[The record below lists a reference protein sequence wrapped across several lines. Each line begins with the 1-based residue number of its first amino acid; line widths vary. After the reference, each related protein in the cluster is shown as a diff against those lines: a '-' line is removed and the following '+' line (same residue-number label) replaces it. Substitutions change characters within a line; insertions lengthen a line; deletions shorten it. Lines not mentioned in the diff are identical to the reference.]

1 MLPHE
6 PANLQSGKP
15 IIEPVNPT
23 TTFATPHTIPQIVK
37 STFAVLRET
46 ATMDSCQPG
55 NIGTEIGNIDLVD
68 CACARLQLAS
78 KVAVGLFGIFSVSA
92 NTEVHLYQVSGGSF
106 SDVLHPE
113 PSAVTAEEAH
123 LVV

>member
-78 KVAVGLFGIFSVSA
+78 KVAVGLFGIC
-92 NTEVHLYQVSGGSF
+92 
-106 SDVLHPE
+106 
-113 PSAVTAEEAH
+113 
-123 LVV
+123 